1 MGLHKLSGGVDKGK
15 VPAQKAKDKDT
26 ADLWRSHSLRDQGYD
41 GVSLKGKGNKGESK
55 FSQD

>member
-1 MGLHKLSGGVDKGK
+1 M
-15 VPAQKAKDKDT
+15 PAQTAKDKDT
-26 ADLWRSHSLRDQGYD
+26 ADLWGYHSRRDQRYD